1 MEEIKKQTTNTT
13 KKLYYKFSDGGEY
26 SNVVI
31 DLDDIKSVIQA
42 ESIEEGDED
51 IEYIITPVWLTED
64 EFMDLAEVNL

>member
-1 MEEIKKQTTNTT
+1 MEEIKKQITNAT